1 MHRVSPS
8 QITAAR
14 GCLRRWWWQSIKG
27 FKSPPT
33 PATEFGGKVHASL
46 ESRIMYGS
54 WPPIAEKEVLA
65 CAEKAWQAL
74 QANNGLRGDAEVE
87 GEWSIT
93 DSDYVLPASGRF
105 DLFLPHDNLIVDW
118 KTTSDLRYAKTQD
131 QQLEDPQVLLYVD
144 ALHRAGKLTLPARF
158 AHVYT
163 VTRGKPL
170 AQYREV
176 VIDEEQLSI
185 GRKGINATMQ
195 QMADHVDTQDFQK
208 VPANLMA
215 CKDFGGCPHWG
226 RCFGKENKKEE
237 KMPEDVFASRRAQKG
252 MINPPESAPPA
263 KVEWSASAQMDP
275 QPCVPAESKQRPGT
289 VAAVTEA
296 INTAYKPEPRVLLVG
311 CAPLVGAS
319 DYELF
324 DPWVLP
330 FVAQVQEQLKVPH
343 WGLADYG
350 KGKVAIVAAVAQAA
364 LRGDVPK
371 RMIVDRRS
379 ALGDAC
385 VEVLLPFYDL
395 VISKLG

>member
-1 MHRVSPS
+1 
-8 QITAAR
+8 
-14 GCLRRWWWQSIKG
+14 
-27 FKSPPT
+27 
-33 PATEFGGKVHASL
+33 
-46 ESRIMYGS
+46 
-54 WPPIAEKEVLA
+54 
-65 CAEKAWQAL
+65 
-74 QANNGLRGDAEVE
+74 
-87 GEWSIT
+87 
-93 DSDYVLPASGRF
+93 
-105 DLFLPHDNLIVDW
+105 
-118 KTTSDLRYAKTQD
+118 
-131 QQLEDPQVLLYVD
+131 
-144 ALHRAGKLTLPARF
+144 
-158 AHVYT
+158 
-163 VTRGKPL
+163 
-170 AQYREV
+170 
-176 VIDEEQLSI
+176 
-185 GRKGINATMQ
+185 
-195 QMADHVDTQDFQK
+195 MADHVDTQDFQK

-226 RCFGKENKKEE
+226 RCFGKENKTEE
-237 KMPEDVFASRRAQKG
+237 KMEDVFASRRAQKG

-275 QPCVPAESKQRPGT
+275 QPCVPQT
-289 VAAVTEA
+289 VH
-296 INTAYKPEPRVLLVG
+296 KPAPRVLLVG